1 MSVFSR
7 TGDFGCGY
15 EGWTP
20 IMKTNRNKVAIYMR
34 GNSLLIQYSGDKRQR
49 GLAKSAETKFP
60 TYWTTSFSKICL
72 GMKMANQFRFI
83 VINKQTDSLHSLIA
97 DGKYRATSLGRKT
110 WKKITCHKAVP
121 KVKL

>member
-1 MSVFSR
+1 
-7 TGDFGCGY
+7 
-15 EGWTP
+15 
-20 IMKTNRNKVAIYMR
+20 MR

-72 GMKMANQFRFI
+72 GMKMANQFRLI
-83 VINKQTDSLHSLIA
+83 VINKQTDSLHSLHSLIA